1 MARKTLTQYQSDIA
15 TNLTDGGANTPG
27 DVRTLLTDLSDTAL
41 TRHTIFYWQDGN
53 AQSTWPGTSSGGYR
67 VHALPRSGIY
77 ELNIPRYT
85 VAGDR
90 YLHIMVLQPSTINW
104 IGFQGVTVTARFTA
118 RQRNVNPAEQLYD
131 SDVITGTFGF
141 RAFVD
146 TANFVFP

>member
-1 MARKTLTQYQSDIA
+1 MARKTLTQYHTDIA
-15 TNLTDGGANTPG
+15 TNLTDGGANTPE

-53 AQSTWPGTSSGGYR
+53 AQSNWPGASGYQ

-85 VAGDR
+85 VAGNR

-104 IGFQGVTVTARFTA
+104 ISFQGVTVTARFTA
-118 RQRNVNPAEQLYD
+118 RQRNVNPAEQIYD
-131 SDVITGTFGF
+131 SNVIKGRFRF